1 MQILV
6 SDTTYAAF
14 EKRLREVEA
23 PVEWLLVLPTGEL
36 GGIGRHDRNTDLFLD
51 NLRRYRAGKP
61 LRHEVTLDDPPG
73 ERGVPAWWTG
83 AS

>member
-61 LRHEVTLDDPPG
+61 LRHEVTLDDPP
-73 ERGVPAWWTG
+73 R
-83 AS
+83 